1 MRLWNRAALAALGA
15 VAVTSAWAA
24 VRTPLGN
31 DYLQAGPGADDA
43 GPQIDALI
51 QGDLSRFFSEQSFLG
66 PVSLV
71 LRAPFAALGGD
82 NFLAQYRFGV
92 FPCMLALGIV
102 ALALAHLAVERGAKT
117 WHAAILVGVVLFA
130 GPATNALHSGHPE
143 ELLTTAVVLAAVLAA
158 AGGKEGAAAVLAGT
172 AIATKPWA
180 ALALVP
186 IALATTRPL
195 RTLLIGAAS
204 GALLLAPM
212 ALANTDAFR
221 DAARAANDI
230 HRIRPL
236 SVWWLLKS
244 DGDLP
249 GAVETGIRP
258 ALLAVSA
265 LLAWAAAK
273 HGALTLGRLL
283 ALLAFVFLLRAAL
296 DPGDNAYYHVPFIAA
311 LGSWELVAARRPPA
325 LAFAAGLL
333 LAEPFHGRLG
343 TDNDLRNIV
352 YLAWVL
358 PLGAYIAARVA
369 SARDPAAGVPARVP
383 PGDT

>member
-1 MRLWNRAALAALGA
+1 MRFWNRAALAALGA
-15 VAVTSAWAA
+15 VAAASAWAA
-24 VRTPLGN
+24 AGTPLGN

-51 QGDLSRFFSEQSFLG
+51 HGDLSRFFSEQSFLG

-82 NFLAQYRFGV
+82 DFLAQYRFGV

-102 ALALAHLAVERGAKT
+102 ALALAYLAVERGAKT
-117 WHAAILVGVVLFA
+117 WHGAILIAVVMFA
-130 GPATNALHSGHPE
+130 GPAANALRAGHPE
-143 ELLTTAVVLAAVLAA
+143 ELLTAALVLAA
-158 AGGKEGAAAVLAGT
+158 ALTAARGKENATAVLAGT

-195 RTLLIGAAS
+195 RTLFTSAAT
-204 GALLLAPM
+204 GVLLLAPM

-221 DAARAANDI
+221 DATRAANDI

-265 LLAWAAAK
+265 LLAWAAARR
-273 HGALTLGRLL
+273 GTLTLERLL

-311 LGSWELVAARRPPA
+311 LGSWELVAARRPPV

-333 LAEPFHGRLG
+333 LTDTFLGQLG
-343 TDNDLRNIV
+343 TDNDVRSIV

-358 PLGAYIAARVA
+358 PLGAYIATRVA
-369 SARDPAAGVPARVP
+369 PARDPAAGVPARVP
-383 PGDT
+383 PGDA

>member
-1 MRLWNRAALAALGA
+1 MRSWNRAALAALGA
-15 VAVTSAWAA
+15 VAAASAWAA
-24 VRTPLGN
+24 ARTPLGN
-31 DYLQAGPGADDA
+31 DYPHAGPGADDA

-51 QGDLSRFFSEQSFLG
+51 HGNLTRFFSEQSFLG

-82 NFLAQYRFGV
+82 DVLHQYRFGV

-102 ALALAHLAVERGAKT
+102 SLALARIAVDRGAKT
-117 WHAAILVGVVLFA
+117 WHAALLVAVVLFS
-130 GPATNALHSGHPE
+130 GPAANALRSGHPE
-143 ELLTTAVVLAAVLAA
+143 ELLTTALVLAA
-158 AGGKEGAAAVLAGT
+158 ALTAARGRETPAAVLAGA

-186 IALATTRPL
+186 IALATPRPL
-195 RTLLIGAAS
+195 RTLATGAAT

-221 DAARAANDI
+221 AAASAANDV

-249 GAVETGIRP
+249 GVVEDGIRSV
-258 ALLAVSA
+258 LLAGSA
-265 LLAWAAAK
+265 LIAWAAARR
-273 HGALTLGRLL
+273 GALTLERLL
-283 ALLAFVFLLRAAL
+283 ALLALVFLLRAAL

-311 LGSWELVAARRPPA
+311 LGAWELVAERRPPV

-333 LAEPFHGRLG
+333 LTGTFHGQLG
-343 TDNDLRNIV
+343 SDNDVRSIV
-352 YLAWVL
+352 YLAWVV

-369 SARDPAAGVPARVP
+369 PARDPAPGVPARVP
-383 PGDT
+383 PGDA